1 MQANDE
7 VIRRFFRALMQRNW
21 ESLQECYHAKVR
33 FTDEVFDLSGSNAVA
48 MWRMLCAETRDLQI
62 KVDLVSANA
71 STGQARWQMRYVAGQ
86 NGRSVRKIIESSF
99 EFRGGQIVRHTDRF
113 DFWKWASQALGA
125 SGRLLGWSRLLRKKV
140 RSKATR
146 QLAEFADAL
155 GRQRE

>member
-1 MQANDE
+1 
-7 VIRRFFRALMQRNW
+7 
-21 ESLQECYHAKVR
+21 
-33 FTDEVFDLSGSNAVA
+33 
-48 MWRMLCAETRDLQI
+48 
-62 KVDLVSANA
+62 
-71 STGQARWQMRYVAGQ
+71 MRYVAGQ